1 MLGNIR
7 TAFKGRIELNTRKTT
22 RNTRNRTVRTAD
34 RTIRQGRSTAD
45 TSQEDVTVIW
55 LTNEVENEEVHPFVQ
70 SLRVVSTVVKIYK
83 TIEEVVSFLQ
93 SANDEKF
100 FLIIQ
105 SDVDH
110 VLTIVEPFKQID
122 SIFLYTSEIPD
133 RIATR
138 IKAHCTTETELIN
151 NIKQARFELGKQAAA
166 FSVYNQAEKATRD
179 LTRETGSFLFFQLFK
194 TALLSMIKT
203 EQAKTTMISKCRDYY
218 RGNEAELATIAEFE
232 ETYVSSE
239 AIPWYTRESFVYKLI
254 NKALRTEDV
263 DALYHFRYYIV
274 DLCVELDKNFQELK
288 ATRTDPILR
297 LYRGFKASRQ
307 EITNFEN
314 NIGNLISTNGFLSTS
329 NDREVAYGFATK
341 PVNRPNLQRVLFEY
355 KVDLTV
361 VKKIIVADIRKYSD
375 FPEEAEMLVDLG
387 ASFQIDS
394 CTYSPEEDLWFVNAS
409 ATDKGAA
416 AAQEYIEY
424 QKAKMAESNM
434 VLMFGHLLV
443 EMGEYIKAEKYF
455 YAILYSSNPNDEE
468 IACIYHNIG
477 RAHRRKGEFD
487 RALQCFNRAYQTHL
501 TARPPRLMSAAKT
514 INAIGILYIEQ
525 GDIDKAKESFERAL
539 KLYTRTVN
547 RHHPDI
553 GGTLI
558 NLGNIYCQ
566 QSDYDQASIY
576 FKKADK
582 IFQRR
587 LPPNHPNLALS
598 LNNFGNLHYQKNE
611 YEEAMNAFKTAHEL
625 KEKILP
631 PDHPDLAGGAY
642 NLAVLHTINSEH
654 DLADQYFEKSNNCA
668 LPESHPFK
676 QMLKNTTIIQKPTID
691 SQIEDIEGEEPS
703 EYPVIRL

>member
-7 TAFKGRIELNTRKTT
+7 TAFKGRIELNTRKTGRT
-22 RNTRNRTVRTAD
+22 TRNRTVRTAD
-34 RTIRQGRSTAD
+34 RTRRQGRSTAD
-45 TSQEDVTVIW
+45 NSQEDVTVIW
-55 LTNEVENEEVHPFVQ
+55 LTSEVNNEEEHPLVQ
-70 SLRVVSTVVKIYK
+70 SLRIVSTVVKVYK
-83 TIEEVVSFLQ
+83 TIEEVITCLQ

-110 VLTIVEPFKQID
+110 VLTTVEPYKQID
-122 SIFLYTSEIPD
+122 SIFLYTHEIPE
-133 RIATR
+133 RMPTR
-138 IKAHCTTETELIN
+138 LKAHCVNETELVN
-151 NIKQARFELGKQAAA
+151 NVKQARFELGKQAAA

-194 TALLSMIKT
+194 TALLSMTKT
-203 EQAKTTMISKCRDYY
+203 EQAKTMMISKCRDYY
-218 RGNEAELATIAEFE
+218 RGNEAELANITEFE
-232 ETYVSSE
+232 ETYESSE

-288 ATRTDPILR
+288 ATRTDPVLH
-297 LYRGFKASRQ
+297 LYRGFKASRE
-307 EITNFEN
+307 EIRNFEN

-329 NDREVAYGFATK
+329 NERQVAYGFATK

-355 KVDLTV
+355 KVDITV

-394 CTYSPEEDLWFVNAS
+394 CTYSEEEDLWFVTAS
-409 ATDKGAA
+409 ASDQGAA
-416 AAQEYIEY
+416 AAEEYIEY

-487 RALQCFNRAYQTHL
+487 RALQCFNRSYQTHL

-525 GDIDKAKESFERAL
+525 GDIHKAKESFERAL

-553 GGTLI
+553 GGTLV
-558 NLGNIYCQ
+558 NLGNIFCQ
-566 QSDYDQASIY
+566 QEDYDQASIY
-576 FKKADK
+576 FKRAEK

-587 LPPNHPNLALS
+587 LPSNHPNLALS

-611 YEEAMNAFKTAHEL
+611 YEQAMNAFKTAHEL

-642 NLAVLHTINSEH
+642 NLAVLHTIHNEH
-654 DLADQYFEKSNNCA
+654 ELANQYFEKSNNCT
-668 LPESHPFK
+668 LPESHPFR
-676 QMLKNTTIIQKPTID
+676 QMLKSNIIFQESTTDKQV
-691 SQIEDIEGEEPS
+691 EDIENEEPT
-703 EYPVIRL
+703 EYPILRL